1 MKKLFLIGLFCAMA
15 AACAAAQDAHA
26 FFAEDF
32 LNQSVILVQGDKG
45 GKQCHAVRIA
55 PKWYLT
61 AAHCVRPLCDK
72 QCLVKVQLLSGPL
85 QASALLEHNAAHPH
99 VFVPRQYRP
108 GNGKNIRYD
117 LALLR
122 FDPAAE
128 DFSFYDGQRQTWLD
142 EQGFLAA
149 LKKGPYAEQRT
160 QWEALQKARPRLLS
174 VTDGTSR
181 RFVRPL
187 AVPDLRPDGIYFHT
201 SGERPFYF
209 FTQLRHYLGQN
220 FGVKRGMSGAG
231 VIVPGGDVVG
241 VVSAGLNG
249 TLVLYDPNDT
259 AVSTVQA
266 PLDYFMFTPLNQQNV
281 AFIRAT
287 VSSFRDGSA
296 GPRFVPV
303 MGRVA
308 EQTGQTLQQAF
319 PQLPA
324 PQEIAASPEA
334 K

>member
-1 MKKLFLIGLFCAMA
+1 MKKLFLMGLFCWA
-15 AACAAAQDAHA
+15 AAGYSVAQQTPA

-32 LNQSVILVQGDKG
+32 LTQSVILVQGDKG
-45 GKQCHAVRIA
+45 ARQCQAVRIA
-55 PKWYLT
+55 PQWYLT

-72 QCLVKVQLLSGPL
+72 QCLIKVQLLAGPL
-85 QASALLEHNAAHPH
+85 QASALVEHRSAEPQ

-117 LALLR
+117 LALLH
-122 FDPAAE
+122 FDPSAE
-128 DFSFYDGQRQTWLD
+128 AFSFYDAQTQTWLD
-142 EQGFLAA
+142 EKSFLAA
-149 LKKGPYAEQRT
+149 LKKSSYAEQRT

-181 RFVRPL
+181 QLVRPL

-209 FTQLRHYLGQN
+209 FSQLRHYLGQN
-220 FGVKRGMSGAG
+220 FGVQRGMSGAG

-241 VVSAGLNG
+241 VVSASLNG
-249 TLVLYDPNDT
+249 TLVLYDPHDT

-287 VSSFRDGSA
+287 VASFRDGSL
-296 GPRFVPV
+296 GPRFVPI

-308 EQTGQTLQQAF
+308 VQTEQTLQQAF